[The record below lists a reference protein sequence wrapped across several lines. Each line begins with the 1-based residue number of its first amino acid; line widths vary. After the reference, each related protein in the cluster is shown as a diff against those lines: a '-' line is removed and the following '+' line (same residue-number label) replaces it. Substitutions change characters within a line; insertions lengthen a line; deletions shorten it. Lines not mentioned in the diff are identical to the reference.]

1 MVRFLLLT
9 FLMLIYGCGT
19 SSDNDDTITFMF
31 NFSNST
37 EQWIGGFAD
46 YPVGEEDFYNLN
58 VNWLPLPEP
67 LEPNRRA
74 FRISGDNRS
83 DDLFMFMKRK
93 IDGLKPSTTYILS
106 MNIEL
111 ATSSPEDA
119 VGIGGGPGTSVFLK
133 AGAVSEEPAPVITE
147 QAGFEDG
154 YYRMNIDRGNQSQGG
169 EDMPL
174 IGNVAHDNDDFEY
187 TLINR
192 SLENFQI
199 QSSDQGELWLII
211 GTDSG
216 FEGTTTL
223 YYSEVRA
230 ELTEL

>member
-1 MVRFLLLT
+1 MYRFIWFT
-9 FLMLIYGCGT
+9 FLILVSGCGT
-19 SSDNDDTITFMF
+19 SSDSEEPITFIF
-31 NFSNST
+31 NFSNGT
-37 EQWIGGFAD
+37 EQWSGGFAD
-46 YPVGEEDFYNLN
+46 YPVGEEDFFNLDFTRS
-58 VNWLPLPEP
+58 PLPSP
-67 LEPNRRA
+67 LDPNMYGLK
-74 FRISGDNRS
+74 ISGDNGS
-83 DDLFMFMKRK
+83 DDLFMFIKRN
-93 IDGLKPSTTYILS
+93 IDGLKPATTYFLS
-106 MNIEL
+106 LDIEL
-111 ATSSPEDA
+111 ASSSPEDA

-174 IGNVAHDNDDFEY
+174 IGNVAHENDDFEY

-223 YYSEVRA
+223 YCSEVRA